1 MMNLEITNP
10 LYYGVPFFFVL
21 IISEYLLTYKHDKD
35 HYNAKDFWSSFQVAI
50 TSGIVAIFTK
60 TASIAVFYML
70 YKGFA
75 DLRVEWLGYQY
86 IDWTIW
92 WVWVLLILADDLCF
106 YWYHRLSHTVRVLWA
121 AHVVHHSSEQYNFG
135 NAIRNGIF
143 TLFYKS
149 LFWLWLPILGFHPV
163 MVVTV
168 MGVSTIYQYW
178 LHSSKL
184 PKLGVMEEFMNTP
197 KLHAV
202 HHSRNIEYLDKN
214 HAAIFMFWDRLFG
227 TYKAYDD
234 NVPAEFGVIKGP
246 NSNKLVNIVFHE
258 YRDLWQDVK
267 NAKTWQDKF
276 MYLFSPP
283 GWSPDGSTK
292 TTKQIQK
299 ELEQEKQLA

>member
-1 MMNLEITNP
+1 MKPNVIDP
-10 LYYGVPFFFVL
+10 LYFGVPAFFAL
-21 IISEYLLTYKHDKD
+21 IIIEYALTYKHDKE
-35 HYNAKDFWSSFQVAI
+35 HYNAKDFWSSFQVAL
-50 TSGIVAIFTK
+50 TSGVVALFTK
-60 TASIAVFYML
+60 AASLAVFYWL
-70 YKGFA
+70 YLNLA
-75 DLRVEWLGYQY
+75 DLRLDVLGYKY

-92 WVWVLLILADDLCF
+92 WVWVVLILADDLSF

-121 AHVVHHSSEQYNFG
+121 AHVVHHSSEGFNFG

-143 TLFYKS
+143 TLFYKA

-163 MVVTV
+163 MVVTAI
-168 MGVSTIYQYW
+168 GISTIYQFW

-184 PKLGVMEEFMNTP
+184 PKLGILEEFMNTP

-214 HAAIFMFWDRLFG
+214 HAAIFMFWDRMFG

-246 NSNKLVNIVFHE
+246 DSHKLINIAFHE

-267 NAKTWQDKF
+267 NADTLQNKF
-276 MYLFSPP
+276 LYLVCPP
-283 GWSPDGSTK
+283 GWSPDGSTQ
-292 TTKQIQK
+292 TTKQLRA
-299 ELEQEKQLA
+299 ELEREKQLA